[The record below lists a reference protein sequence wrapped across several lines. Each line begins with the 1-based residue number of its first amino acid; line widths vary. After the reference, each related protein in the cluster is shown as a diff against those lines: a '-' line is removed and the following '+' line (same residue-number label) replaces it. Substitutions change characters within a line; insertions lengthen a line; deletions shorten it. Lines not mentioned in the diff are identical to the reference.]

1 MTLNLEGLTKIYK
14 DKAALDGITSFASR
28 LYGTFCSI
36 GAGESTAKGNP
47 TPAKEHEGKVA
58 LDDITF
64 SFTPGIYGLLGPNGA
79 GKSTMMNLITDNLT
93 PTNGRVLLDGRSI
106 DELGSE
112 YRKLLGYMPQQQ
124 NIYPELTLRRFMYF
138 MASLKG
144 LEKSEAEE
152 NISHYVR
159 MVRLEDVL
167 GKKLGTF
174 SGGMKQR
181 ALIAQALLGNTSI
194 LILDE
199 PTAGLDPKERIRI
212 RNLISEVARDKIV
225 IIATHVVT
233 DVEFIAKE
241 IIMLNSGRIIRSGSP
256 SDLLKE
262 LEGKVWNIFISD
274 EDLDEVN
281 AKYKVSNIT
290 RDTEGVVARI
300 IADSYDGRW
309 RKEAV
314 RPNLEDLYL
323 YLNGD

>member
-1 MTLNLEGLTKIYK
+1 MILKLEELTKLYK
-14 DKAALDGITSFASR
+14 D
-28 LYGTFCSI
+28 
-36 GAGESTAKGNP
+36 
-47 TPAKEHEGKVA
+47 KVA
-58 LDDITF
+58 LDGVSF
-64 SFTPGIYGLLGPNGA
+64 SFSPGIYGLLGPNGA

-93 PTNGRVLLDGRSI
+93 PTKGCVLLNERSI

-124 NIYPELTLRRFMYF
+124 NIYPELSLRRFLYF

-144 LEKSEAEE
+144 LKKEEAEKDI
-152 NISHYVR
+152 NHYVR

-181 ALIAQALLGNTSI
+181 ALIAQALIGDPGI

-233 DVEFIAKE
+233 DIEFIAKE
-241 IIMLNSGRIIRSGSP
+241 IIMMNNGMIIRSGSP
-256 SDLLKE
+256 SELLDE
-262 LEGKVWNIFISD
+262 LDGKVWNVFLSD
-274 EDLDEVN
+274 EEIDEVN
-281 AKYKVSNIT
+281 AKYKVSNIS
-290 RDTEGVVARI
+290 RDAEGIIARI
-300 IADSYDGRW
+300 ITESYEGRW
-309 RKEAV
+309 KKEAV

>member
-1 MTLNLEGLTKIYK
+1 MTLRLEGLTKNYK
-14 DKAALDGITSFASR
+14 
-28 LYGTFCSI
+28 
-36 GAGESTAKGNP
+36 E
-47 TPAKEHEGKVA
+47 KVA
-58 LDDITF
+58 LNNVTF

-93 PTNGRVLLDGRSI
+93 PTRGCVLYDEKSI
-106 DELGSE
+106 SELGKE
-112 YRKLLGYMPQQQ
+112 YRKQLGYMPQQQ
-124 NIYPELTLRRFMYF
+124 NIYPDLTLRRFLYF

-144 LEKSEAEE
+144 LEKAEAEKDIE
-152 NISHYVR
+152 HYVG

-167 GKKLGTF
+167 EKKLGTF

-181 ALIAQALLGNTSI
+181 ALIAQALIGNPGI

-241 IIMLNSGRIIRSGSP
+241 IIMLNGGNIIRSGSP
-256 SDLLKE
+256 SGLLDE
-262 LEGKVWNIFISD
+262 LEGKVWNIYLPD
-274 EDLDEVN
+274 EDIDEVN
-281 AKYKVSNIT
+281 VKYKVSNIS
-290 RDTEGVVARI
+290 RDFDRVVVRI
-300 IADSYDGRW
+300 VDDSYDGRW
-309 RKEAV
+309 KKESV

>member
-1 MTLNLEGLTKIYK
+1 MTLKLEDLTKNYK
-14 DKAALDGITSFASR
+14 DKAALDG
-28 LYGTFCSI
+28 
-36 GAGESTAKGNP
+36 
-47 TPAKEHEGKVA
+47 
-58 LDDITF
+58 ITF

-93 PTNGRVLLDGRSI
+93 PSKGRVLLDEKSI

-124 NIYPELTLRRFMYF
+124 NIYPELSLRRFLFF

-144 LEKSEAEE
+144 LKKSEAEKDI
-152 NISHYVR
+152 NHYVR
-159 MVRLEDVL
+159 MVKLEDVL

-181 ALIAQALLGNTSI
+181 ALIAQALIGNPGI

-233 DVEFIAKE
+233 DIEFIAKE
-241 IIMLNSGRIIRSGSP
+241 IIMLNSGNIIRSGTP
-256 SDLLKE
+256 SELLSE
-262 LEGKVWNIFISD
+262 LDGKVWNIFLSD
-274 EDLDEVN
+274 EEIDEINVR
-281 AKYKVSNIT
+281 YKVSNIS
-290 RDTEGVVARI
+290 RDTEGIIARI
-300 IADSYDGRW
+300 IADSYEGRW
-309 RKEAV
+309 KKEAV
-314 RPNLEDLYL
+314 RPNLEDMYL

>member
-1 MTLNLEGLTKIYK
+1 MTLQLEGLTKVYK
-14 DKAALDGITSFASR
+14 D
-28 LYGTFCSI
+28 
-36 GAGESTAKGNP
+36 
-47 TPAKEHEGKVA
+47 KVA

-93 PTNGRVLLDGRSI
+93 PTKGRVLLDEKSI
-106 DELGSE
+106 DELGAG

-124 NIYPELTLRRFMYF
+124 NIYPGLSLRRFLYF

-144 LEKSEAEE
+144 LSKSEAEE
-152 NISHYVR
+152 DIRRYVK
-159 MVRLEDVL
+159 MVNLEDVL
-167 GKKLGTF
+167 GKKLGAF

-181 ALIAQALLGNTSI
+181 ALIAQALIGNPGI

-199 PTAGLDPKERIRI
+199 PTAGLDPKERIRV

-233 DVEFIAKE
+233 DIEFIAKE
-241 IIMLNSGRIIRSGSP
+241 IVMLNGGKILRSGSP
-256 SDLLKE
+256 TELLKE
-262 LEGKVWNIFISD
+262 LDGKVWNIFVTD
-274 EDLDEVN
+274 EELPSVN
-281 AKYKVSNIT
+281 ERYRVSNIS
-290 RDTEGVVARI
+290 RDDEGVIARI
-300 IADSYDGRW
+300 VADSYDGTW

-323 YLNGD
+323 YLNGA

>member
-1 MTLNLEGLTKIYK
+1 MILKLEELTKLYK
-14 DKAALDGITSFASR
+14 D
-28 LYGTFCSI
+28 
-36 GAGESTAKGNP
+36 
-47 TPAKEHEGKVA
+47 KVA
-58 LDDITF
+58 LDGVSF
-64 SFTPGIYGLLGPNGA
+64 SFSPGIYGLLGPNGA

-93 PTNGRVLLDGRSI
+93 PTKGCVLLNERSI

-124 NIYPELTLRRFMYF
+124 NIYPELSLRRFLYF

-144 LEKSEAEE
+144 LKKEEAEKDI
-152 NISHYVR
+152 NHYVR

-181 ALIAQALLGNTSI
+181 ALIAQALIGDPGI

-233 DVEFIAKE
+233 DIEFIAKE
-241 IIMLNSGRIIRSGSP
+241 IIMLNNGMIIRSGSP
-256 SDLLKE
+256 SELLDE
-262 LEGKVWNIFISD
+262 LDGKVWNIFLSD
-274 EDLDEVN
+274 EEIDEVN
-281 AKYKVSNIT
+281 VGYKVSNIS
-290 RDTEGVVARI
+290 RDAEGIIARI
-300 IADSYDGRW
+300 ITESYEGRW
-309 RKEAV
+309 KKEAV

>member
-1 MTLNLEGLTKIYK
+1 MTLYLEGLTKVYK
-14 DKAALDGITSFASR
+14 D
-28 LYGTFCSI
+28 
-36 GAGESTAKGNP
+36 
-47 TPAKEHEGKVA
+47 KVA

-93 PTNGRVLLDGRSI
+93 PTKGRVLLDEKSI
-106 DELGSE
+106 DELGAG

-124 NIYPELTLRRFMYF
+124 NVYPELSLRRFLYF

-144 LEKSEAEE
+144 LTKSAAEE
-152 NISHYVR
+152 DIRRYVK
-159 MVRLEDVL
+159 MVNLEDVL
-167 GKKLGTF
+167 GKKLGAF

-181 ALIAQALLGNTSI
+181 ALIAQALIGNPGI

-199 PTAGLDPKERIRI
+199 PTAGLDPKERIRV

-233 DVEFIAKE
+233 DIEFIAKE
-241 IIMLNSGRIIRSGSP
+241 IVMLNGGKILRSGSP
-256 SDLLKE
+256 TELLKE
-262 LEGKVWNIFISD
+262 LDGKVWNIFVTD
-274 EDLDEVN
+274 EELPSVN
-281 AKYKVSNIT
+281 ERYRVSNIS
-290 RDTEGVVARI
+290 RDDEGVIARI
-300 IADSYDGRW
+300 VADSYDGTW

-323 YLNGD
+323 YLNGA

>member
-1 MTLNLEGLTKIYK
+1 MTLKLEGLAKNYK
-14 DKAALDGITSFASR
+14 EKAALG
-28 LYGTFCSI
+28 G
-36 GAGESTAKGNP
+36 
-47 TPAKEHEGKVA
+47 V
-58 LDDITF
+58 TF

-79 GKSTMMNLITDNLT
+79 GKSTLMNLIADNLK
-93 PTNGRVLLDGRSI
+93 PTRGRVLLDEKSI
-106 DELGSE
+106 DEMGRE

-124 NIYPELTLRRFMYF
+124 NIYPELSLRRFLYF

-144 LEKSEAEE
+144 LKKSEAEKDI
-152 NISHYVR
+152 NRYVK
-159 MVRLEDVL
+159 MVKLEDVL

-181 ALIAQALLGNTSI
+181 ALIAQALIGNPGI

-212 RNLISEVARDKIV
+212 RNLISEVASDKIV

-233 DVEFIAKE
+233 DIEFIAKE
-241 IIMLNSGRIIRSGSP
+241 IILLNNGNIIRSGSP
-256 SDLLKE
+256 STLLNE
-262 LEGKVWNIFISD
+262 LDGKVWNIFLSD
-274 EDLDEVN
+274 EEIAEIN
-281 AKYKVSNIT
+281 AKYKVSNIS

-300 IADSYDGRW
+300 VTDSYEGRW
-309 RKEAV
+309 KKEAV

>member
-1 MTLNLEGLTKIYK
+1 MILKLEELTKLYK
-14 DKAALDGITSFASR
+14 D
-28 LYGTFCSI
+28 
-36 GAGESTAKGNP
+36 
-47 TPAKEHEGKVA
+47 KVA
-58 LDDITF
+58 LDSVSF
-64 SFTPGIYGLLGPNGA
+64 SFSPGIYGLLGPNGA

-93 PTNGRVLLDGRSI
+93 PTKGRVLLNEKSI

-124 NIYPELTLRRFMYF
+124 NIYPELSLRRFLYF

-144 LEKSEAEE
+144 LKKEEAEKDI
-152 NISHYVR
+152 NHYIR

-167 GKKLGTF
+167 GKKLGAF

-181 ALIAQALLGNTSI
+181 ALIAQALIGDPGI

-233 DVEFIAKE
+233 DIEFIAKE
-241 IIMLNSGRIIRSGSP
+241 IIMLNNGTIIRSGSP
-256 SDLLKE
+256 SELLSE
-262 LEGKVWNIFISD
+262 LDGKVWNIFLSD
-274 EDLDEVN
+274 EEIDEVN
-281 AKYKVSNIT
+281 VGYKVSNIS
-290 RDTEGVVARI
+290 RDAEGIIARI
-300 IADSYDGRW
+300 ITESYEDRW
-309 RKEAV
+309 KKEAV

>member
-1 MTLNLEGLTKIYK
+1 MILKLEGLTKNYK
-14 DKAALDGITSFASR
+14 D
-28 LYGTFCSI
+28 
-36 GAGESTAKGNP
+36 
-47 TPAKEHEGKVA
+47 KVA
-58 LDDITF
+58 LDGITF

-79 GKSTMMNLITDNLT
+79 GKSTMMNLITDNLN
-93 PTNGRVLLDGRSI
+93 PTKGRVLLDEKSI

-124 NIYPELTLRRFMYF
+124 NIYPELSLRRFLYF

-144 LEKSEAEE
+144 LKKSEAQKDI
-152 NISHYVR
+152 NHYVR
-159 MVRLEDVL
+159 MVKLEDVL

-181 ALIAQALLGNTSI
+181 ALIAQALIGNPGI

-233 DVEFIAKE
+233 DIEFIAKE
-241 IIMLNSGRIIRSGSP
+241 IIMLDSGNIIRSGSP
-256 SDLLKE
+256 SELLSE
-262 LEGKVWNIFISD
+262 LDGKVWNIFLSD
-274 EDLDEVN
+274 EEIDEINV
-281 AKYKVSNIT
+281 KYKVSNIS
-290 RDTEGVVARI
+290 RDAEGVIARI

-309 RKEAV
+309 KKEAV

>member
-1 MTLNLEGLTKIYK
+1 MTLQLEGLTKVYK
-14 DKAALDGITSFASR
+14 D
-28 LYGTFCSI
+28 
-36 GAGESTAKGNP
+36 
-47 TPAKEHEGKVA
+47 KVA

-93 PTNGRVLLDGRSI
+93 PTKGRVLLDEKSI
-106 DELGSE
+106 DELGAG

-124 NIYPELTLRRFMYF
+124 NIYPELSLRRFLYF

-144 LEKSEAEE
+144 LSKSEAEE
-152 NISHYVR
+152 DIRRYVK
-159 MVRLEDVL
+159 MVNLEDVL
-167 GKKLGTF
+167 GKKLGAF

-181 ALIAQALLGNTSI
+181 ALIAQALIGNPGI

-199 PTAGLDPKERIRI
+199 PTAGLDPKERIRV

-233 DVEFIAKE
+233 DIEFIAKE
-241 IIMLNSGRIIRSGSP
+241 IVMLNGGKILRSGSP
-256 SDLLKE
+256 TELLKE
-262 LEGKVWNIFISD
+262 LDGKVWNIFVTD
-274 EDLDEVN
+274 EELSSVN
-281 AKYKVSNIT
+281 ERYRVSNIS
-290 RDTEGVVARI
+290 RDDEGVIARI
-300 IADSYDGRW
+300 VADSYDGTW

-323 YLNGD
+323 YLNGA

>member
-1 MTLNLEGLTKIYK
+1 MTLKLEGLTKIYK
-14 DKAALDGITSFASR
+14 DKVALDGVS
-28 LYGTFCSI
+28 
-36 GAGESTAKGNP
+36 
-47 TPAKEHEGKVA
+47 
-58 LDDITF
+58 F

-93 PTNGRVLLDGRSI
+93 PTKGRVLLDEKSI

-124 NIYPELTLRRFMYF
+124 NIYPELSLRRFLYF
-138 MASLKG
+138 MAALKG
-144 LEKSEAEE
+144 LKRSEAEKDI
-152 NISHYVR
+152 NHYVR
-159 MVRLEDVL
+159 MVKLEDVL
-167 GKKLGTF
+167 GKKIGTF

-181 ALIAQALLGNTSI
+181 TLIAQALIGNPGI

-233 DVEFIAKE
+233 DIEFVAKE
-241 IIMLNSGRIIRSGSP
+241 IIMLNNGNIIRSGSP
-256 SDLLKE
+256 SDLLGE
-262 LEGKVWNIFISD
+262 LDGKVWNIFLSD
-274 EDLDEVN
+274 EEIDEINV
-281 AKYKVSNIT
+281 KYKVSNIS
-290 RDTEGVVARI
+290 RDTEGFIARI
-300 IADSYDGRW
+300 IADSYEGRW
-309 RKEAV
+309 KKEAV